1 MGFGSLILAV
11 LGLSLIAFYAS
22 RVKALSMAKPLGGI
36 QQLASLPFFYG
47 MRAAIWCAL
56 PALALLIIWSLFDNH
71 IISTIVL
78 SNLPDSVKPTNTD
91 QHNLL
96 INSIENISS
105 GSLDPQLAD
114 PNLGVCFKNTRSA
127 K

>member
-47 MRAAIWCAL
+47 MRAAIWCACTCIS
-56 PALALLIIWSLFDNH
+56 IINYMVF
-71 IISTIVL
+71 I
-78 SNLPDSVKPTNTD
+78 
-91 QHNLL
+91 
-96 INSIENISS
+96 
-105 GSLDPQLAD
+105 
-114 PNLGVCFKNTRSA
+114 
-127 K
+127 